1 MLLGTPLLDAE
12 LLLPESLLI
21 APMAWAGALLL
32 TRVAAPDTRRWPLWP
47 VAVGA
52 LAAVGI
58 AYQQTALADTC
69 AFGLIL
75 ATAGRASWRR
85 VAVVHGHRRRSHR
98 AWLIPALVTAGAGK
112 VAYAL
117 VGYWVQFTEGRSRVR
132 VREVCRCRSSSA
144 GSLR

>member
-1 MLLGTPLLDAE
+1 MVALVLAAIMLGTPLLDAE

-75 ATAGRASWRR
+75 ATAAGRPGGGWR
-85 VAVVHGHRRRSHR
+85 S
-98 AWLIPALVTAGAGK
+98 TGAR
-112 VAYAL
+112 
-117 VGYWVQFTEGRSRVR
+117 WSP
-132 VREVCRCRSSSA
+132 
-144 GSLR
+144 SLPSG